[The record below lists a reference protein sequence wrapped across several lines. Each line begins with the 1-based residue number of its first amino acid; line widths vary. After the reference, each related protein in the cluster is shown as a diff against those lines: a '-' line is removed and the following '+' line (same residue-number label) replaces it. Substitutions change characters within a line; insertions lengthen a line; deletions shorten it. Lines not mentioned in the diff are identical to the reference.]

1 MTVNSLQSTILIVD
15 DESTV
20 SEILRRV
27 LSSAGYSCAVV
38 SSVAD
43 AWSYLQSHDVD
54 LVTLDVNMP
63 EQSGLSLLPRL
74 QQEFNDIAVIMLTA
88 VGEVETAIEALTN
101 GASDFLT
108 KPIDFAH
115 LLRCVHRVLKQ
126 RELHLQKK
134 RYTKELEANIRKRDE
149 TLRSSDEQTV
159 RLLVQASL
167 YRDEETGEHIQRVGN
182 ASAILSLAM
191 GWSTENATRIRLAA
205 PLHDVGKIG
214 VPDGI
219 LQKAGKL
226 NAEEFRVMQSHVV
239 IGASLLSGC
248 TSPTLKLAAEIALNH
263 HERWDGAGY
272 MNGLSG
278 TDIPQSARIVAV
290 VDVYDALTHDRV
302 YRPAIPERK
311 ALEMI
316 REGRGSHFDPDV
328 VDAFFDVL
336 PSINEME
343 VLTSVDSFC
352 MPSFTPQVCTPIN
365 KNAAIAAQNS
375 YESREL
381 SATVSSLC

>member
-1 MTVNSLQSTILIVD
+1 MQNLNDAIAKNLVRSTILIVD
-15 DESTV
+15 DEQTV
-20 SEILRRV
+20 SEVLRRV
-27 LSSAGYSCAVV
+27 LSRAGYSCVV
-38 SSVAD
+38 ASNATD
-43 AWSYLQSHDVD
+43 AWSYVHTHDID

-63 EQSGLSLLPRL
+63 EQSGLSLLPTL
-74 QQEFNDIAVIMLTA
+74 QQEFPDIAVIMLTA
-88 VGEVETAIEALTN
+88 VGAVETAIEALTN

-108 KPIDFAH
+108 KPIDFDH

-126 RELHLQKK
+126 RELRLQKN
-134 RYTKELEANIRKRDE
+134 RYTRELEANIRKRDE

-167 YRDEETGEHIQRVGN
+167 YRDEETGEHIQRVGT
-182 ASAILSLAM
+182 ASAVLALAM
-191 GWSTENATRIRLAA
+191 GWSPENATRIRLAA

-219 LQKAGKL
+219 LQKAGEL
-226 NAEEFRVMQSHVV
+226 NADEFRVMQSHVV
-239 IGASLLSGC
+239 IGANLLSGC

-263 HERWDGAGY
+263 HERWNGAGY

-302 YRPAIPERK
+302 YRPAIPERI

-316 REGRGSHFDPDV
+316 RDERGSHFDPEV
-328 VDAFFDVL
+328 VDAFFDIL
-336 PSINEME
+336 PSINEISD
-343 VLTSVDSFC
+343 LTSDDDYC
-352 MPSFTPQVCTPIN
+352 MPSFTSHERRMGGIGFQPVD
-365 KNAAIAAQNS
+365 
-375 YESREL
+375 
-381 SATVSSLC
+381 SLLIGHS